1 VASSEP
7 RPIQIE
13 SFVHVFTCVLSDQNF
28 SPALPCSQGECLK
41 IIRIEN
47 GSLSEIVTC
56 FLDLM
61 KGKEIPAGSMA
72 LIFSAAHL
80 QMRGVAGYMVDM
92 GVEVARINSTF
103 RGKVVTLPGIP
114 ILLGGCG
121 DGTVLRSILEA
132 GRWLVHS
139 GTQHLQETQK
149 LLTQEIWASGYAN
162 LELQLF

>member
-1 VASSEP
+1 
-7 RPIQIE
+7 
-13 SFVHVFTCVLSDQNF
+13 VLSDQNF

-61 KGKEIPAGSMA
+61 KGKEIPAGSVA

-80 QMRGVAGYMVDM
+80 QMRGVAGYMADM

-103 RGKVVTLPGIP
+103 RGGVVTLPGIP

-121 DGTVLRSILEA
+121 GWNGSPFHPRGRKVA
-132 GRWLVHS
+132 GALWHSAPAGDPKTSDTGNLGKLQGRFVHY
-139 GTQHLQETQK
+139 GKIQ
-149 LLTQEIWASGYAN
+149 A
-162 LELQLF
+162 